1 MYILIVYH
9 YSQFLILAF
18 NVGCFSYI
26 QLEIFQRQ
34 ELVNQYKSPP
44 PLVTYDWALKFH
56 ISNKSNK

>member
-18 NVGCFSYI
+18 NVGYFSYI
-26 QLEIFQRQ
+26 QLEILQRQ

-44 PLVTYDWALKFH
+44 PLLLMIGH
-56 ISNKSNK
+56 